1 MTRKYNRSGKYNKK
15 HRLSAKERYTK
26 QIEGMV
32 EGVKKAHEARSGWPK
47 WKKGTF
53 EELIEAS
60 GKRFDDPY
68 LYKGKP
74 H

>member
-1 MTRKYNRSGKYNKK
+1 
-15 HRLSAKERYTK
+15 
-26 QIEGMV
+26 MV